1 MTQAPARLRLRRGAV
16 AARRHGAGCA
26 PRRRGWLL
34 WVPLIW
40 VSASGASCPQ
50 VLQQYT
56 QGVPRALA
64 PTASLQQVV
73 NVVND
78 NSARVQSVSITRA
91 TIAVPGAGS
100 LDANIHFQR
109 PRSFRLV
116 AQKFGREFD
125 LGSNDELLWFWIRRA
140 QPPAL
145 FYCRHAEFATS
156 SARQIIPVEP
166 EWLIE
171 ALGVV
176 NLDAVGQMEGPF
188 PVGNGRLEIRSKSN
202 TPADP
207 TSRIT
212 IIDDSRGVVL
222 AQHVYDPQGN
232 RLASAIL
239 SKHVRDAASG
249 ATLPRHVEVQFPPA
263 NLTLNIDM
271 AEVRIN
277 QLTSSPQ
284 ELFTKPSYSGYNEV
298 DLARPNGQLTPHLGG
313 PYGAPPQARY

>member
-1 MTQAPARLRLRRGAV
+1 MTQMPARLDSQTVAV
-16 AARRHGAGCA
+16 RPCGTRCA
-26 PRRRGWLL
+26 PRRCGWLP
-34 WVPLIW
+34 WVVLIW
-40 VSASGASCPQ
+40 ICASGASCPQ
-50 VLQQYT
+50 VLQQYS
-56 QGVPRALA
+56 QSVPRALP

-125 LGSNDELLWFWIRRA
+125 LGSNDELLWFWIRRG

-145 FYCRHAEFATS
+145 FYCRHAEFAFS
-156 SARQIIPVEP
+156 SARQVIPVEP

-176 NLDAVGQMEGPF
+176 NLDAGWQMEGPF
-188 PVGNGRLEIRSKSN
+188 PVGNGRLEIRSKAN

-212 IIDDSRGVVL
+212 IVDDSRGLVL

-239 SKHVRDAASG
+239 SKHVRDPASG

-271 AEVRIN
+271 SEVHIN

-284 ELFTKPSYSGYNEV
+284 ELFAKPSYSGYNEV
-298 DLARPNGQLTPHLGG
+298 DLAHPNGQLTPHVSG
-313 PYGAPPQARY
+313 PYGPPPQARY